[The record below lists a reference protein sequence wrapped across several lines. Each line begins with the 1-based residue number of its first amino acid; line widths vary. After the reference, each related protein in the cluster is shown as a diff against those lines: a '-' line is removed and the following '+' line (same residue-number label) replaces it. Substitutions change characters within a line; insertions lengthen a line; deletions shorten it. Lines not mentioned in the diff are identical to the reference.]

1 MKRLII
7 NADDLG
13 MTAGINRGIERAC
26 REGVVRSA
34 TLMAAGAAFDDAVAV
49 AQRTPELSIGCH
61 VVLIGGRPI
70 LPPTQAPS
78 LAPAG
83 EFRPGIAAFTQA
95 AVFGKLNA
103 SEIRAEVEAQIQK
116 LQRAGVT
123 LTHVDSHKHTHIF
136 PAVLRPLLEAA
147 RDCGIRAVRNPF
159 TPVRLLAAQLLR
171 PSRFARGSKVMLLSA
186 FRASF
191 GRELR
196 RTGMRSPD
204 GSFGIVATGSLGA
217 ATLARIAAAIPE
229 GTWELVTHPGY
240 NDAELER
247 LPTRLRQSR
256 DVELELLCSPET
268 RKALEQHGVTV
279 ISYREFLESSSVR

>member
-1 MKRLII
+1 
-7 NADDLG
+7 

-26 REGVVRSA
+26 REGLVRSA

-49 AQRTPELSIGCH
+49 AQRTPALSVGCH
-61 VVLIGGRPI
+61 VVLTGGEPV
-70 LPPTQAPS
+70 LPPAQLAS
-78 LAPAG
+78 LASG
-83 EFRPGIAAFTQA
+83 GQFRAGIAAFAQA
-95 AVFGKLNA
+95 AIFGKLNA
-103 SEIRAEVEAQIQK
+103 NEIRAEVEAQIHK
-116 LQRAGVT
+116 LQRAGRA
-123 LTHVDSHKHTHIF
+123 LTHVDTHKHTHLF

-159 TPVRLLAAQLLR
+159 TPVRLLATQLLR
-171 PSRFARGSKVMLLSA
+171 GNFTRSSKVMMLA
-186 FRASF
+186 FFRASF

-196 RTGMRSPD
+196 RSGMRAPD
-204 GSFGIVATGSLGA
+204 GSFGIIATGSLNA

-256 DVELELLCSPET
+256 DLELALLCSPET
-268 RKALEQHGVTV
+268 RHEFERQRVEI
-279 ISYREFLESSSVR
+279 ISYLEFLESSAVR